1 MIKFKA
7 ESGHLAYRS
16 NAAETLL
23 LGGMGICDDC
33 GELAVEGFLVPVL
46 NHYMCSD
53 CFNDWERRGTFYP
66 EDIPIERRTAAYFE
80 SRIPLEGDE
89 TQ

>member
-7 ESGHLAYRS
+7 KSGHLAYRS
-16 NAAETLL
+16 NAVETLL

-33 GELAVEGFLVPVL
+33 GELATEGFLVPVL
-46 NHYMCSD
+46 NHYMCPE
-53 CFNDWERRGTFYP
+53 CFHNWENRGTFYS
-66 EDIPIERRTAAYFE
+66 EDIPYEQHTAACFE